1 MSTPDKPRDKVYHF
15 DLYDIA
21 NKKSKNSMIPIQ
33 DFKAWIE
40 PIKQQI
46 KQAQIKAALS
56 VNKEMIALYWFLG
69 ENINIQQKNAKW
81 GSAFIEQTSK
91 ELRES
96 FPDVSGFSTDNIRFM
111 LRFYQFYSE
120 VINIAQLAQQIEKDS
135 GITMPP
141 AQSMHENAKNAL
153 LNLLVSVPW
162 GHHTLLLRKT
172 KVLEEALFYV
182 QQTAENNWSRA
193 VLEAQ
198 FETGLYKRQGK
209 AITNFKVTLPE
220 NDSDLAVSL
229 LKDPYSFD
237 FITLKKRVKERELEQ
252 KLVENITRFLLE
264 LGKGFAYMGRQF
276 LLKVGSKE
284 YRTDMLFY
292 HTRMKCYVII
302 ELKTTEF
309 EPEHIGKLNFYIS
322 AVNEF
327 VKTDTD
333 KPTIGILLCKNKDNF
348 EVEFAL
354 KDVNKPIGVSE
365 YAYKELPEDIK
376 AVFPSV
382 DELNNELK
390 NLNYE

>member
-1 MSTPDKPRDKVYHF
+1 
-15 DLYDIA
+15 
-21 NKKSKNSMIPIQ
+21 MIPIQ

-96 FPDVSGFSTDNIRFM
+96 FPDVRGFSTDNIRFM

-135 GITMPP
+135 DITMPP